1 MTGKRE
7 AVQAIGTYAALM
19 VLLVISVGSLV
30 LHLGA
35 LQPLLLLAVAA
46 MQAILVILFFMRV
59 RSSTKL
65 IWLFA
70 GGSFLWL
77 SILLVIV
84 FSDYISRP
92 WWR

>member
-19 VLLVISVGSLV
+19 VLLLISIGSLV

-46 MQAILVILFFMRV
+46 VQAILVILIFMRV

-84 FSDYISRP
+84 FSDYISRA

>member
-7 AVQAIGTYAALM
+7 AVQAIGTYAVLV
-19 VLLVISVGSLV
+19 VLLLISVGSLV

-35 LQPLLLLAVAA
+35 WKPLILLAVAA
-46 MQAILVILFFMRV
+46 VQAILVILFFMRV